1 MTSIGGKAV
10 GDQYLP
16 SYLSISSWYSP
27 SRCHIQIQSPS
38 TLLKASI
45 SYSRSSNLKFVS
57 SVAMSTL
64 SGVFVFFLQ
73 VGQKAEVALKSTCP
87 CNFTLHYEVTSRG
100 NIVLSGQQLS
110 NTTASQRGKRATVT
124 FDMNVPPTHPPPFSS
139 GKHVFI
145 SCLRYCQYSLLIH
158 FRVALNISFALEF
171 SLPPVALFGPKVM

>member
-1 MTSIGGKAV
+1 MTSIEGKAV

-38 TLLKASI
+38 IPLKASI
-45 SYSRSSNLKFVS
+45 TFSSRLDRQNISI
-57 SVAMSTL
+57 AMLTIF
-64 SGVFVFFLQ
+64 GVVLQ
-73 VGQKAEVALKSTCP
+73 VGQNAEVALKSTCP

-110 NTTASQRGKRATVT
+110 NTTASHRGKRATVT
-124 FDMNVPPTHPPPFSS
+124 FDMNVHPTHPPPFSS

-145 SCLRYCQYSLLIH
+145 PCIPMFLRYCQYSLLSH
-158 FRVALNISFALEF
+158 WSVVLNRIYYNT
-171 SLPPVALFGPKVM
+171 

>member
-1 MTSIGGKAV
+1 MFLSQTKVTSIGGKAV

-45 SYSRSSNLKFVS
+45 SYSSGSNRNIVS
-57 SVAMSTL
+57 SIAMSTL
-64 SGVFVFFLQ
+64 SGGFFLQ

-145 SCLRYCQYSLLIH
+145 SCI
-158 FRVALNISFALEF
+158 
-171 SLPPVALFGPKVM
+171 PLFKILSIFTFNPF